1 MLGIASQGEA
11 VMHSVIVSLAV
22 TILLLCPTGI
32 VAWLSKR
39 SV

>member
-1 MLGIASQGEA
+1 
-11 VMHSVIVSLAV
+11 MHSIIVSLAV

-32 VAWLSKR
+32 VAWLRKG